1 MKKGFKIKRVLISV
15 LFFLASLGT
24 IKGAPKLYVDFITT
38 NSSIDSIYAPAKD
51 STFTV
56 AFYISDIKDLFGYEI
71 YVEFDTTRLKYIS
84 STKATSSALH
94 LMEMNDQIF
103 FQSNI
108 SKGQKNRIMIAAA
121 LLGQVT
127 GASGSGY
134 LGVITFQRLT
144 PDTTSII
151 LAKTTFLDSAQ
162 SDIPISS
169 LSNGI
174 LLPPG
179 SISVK
184 QKRQHIT
191 DYNIHISNRTVKCIV
206 PFKAPVQIRLIDVS
220 GRSVFEK
227 KNAAQRFSFDIPQA
241 ISGVYMLSIINR
253 DGSIACP
260 IVLK

>member
-1 MKKGFKIKRVLISV
+1 MKKEFKKVLISA
-15 LFFLASLGT
+15 LFFQTLLST
-24 IKGAPKLYVDFITT
+24 TEGAPNLHVDFKTT

-56 AFYISDIKDLFGYEI
+56 AFYVSDIEDLYGYQF

-84 STKATSSALH
+84 SSKATSSALH
-94 LMEMNDQIF
+94 LMGLTEQIL

-108 SKGQKNRIMIAAA
+108 SKGQNNRVLVAAS
-121 LLGQVT
+121 LLGQVP

-144 PDTTSII
+144 SDTTSII
-151 LAKTTFLDSAQ
+151 LAEPAFLNSAQ
-162 SDIPISS
+162 SELAISS
-169 LSNGI
+169 MSNGL

-184 QKRQHIT
+184 QKRQYLT
-191 DYNIHISNRTVKCIV
+191 NYNIQISSRTIKGTF
-206 PFKAPVQIRLIDVS
+206 PSKAPVQIRLIDVS

-227 KNAAQRFSFDIPQA
+227 KNIAQRFSFDIPQA
-241 ISGVYMLSIINR
+241 TSGVYMLSITNHE
-253 DGSIACP
+253 GSIAYP
-260 IVLK
+260 VVLK

>member
-1 MKKGFKIKRVLISV
+1 MKKEFKFKRVLISV
-15 LFFLASLGT
+15 LFFQILFST
-24 IKGAPKLYVDFITT
+24 TEGAPKLSVDFRTS

-51 STFTV
+51 STFTA
-56 AFYISDIKDLFGYEI
+56 AFYVSDIEDLYGYEF

-84 STKATSSALH
+84 SSKATSSALH
-94 LMEMNDQIF
+94 LMGINDQIL

-108 SKGQKNRIMIAAA
+108 SKGQNNRIIIAAS
-121 LLGQVT
+121 LLGQVP

-144 PDTTSII
+144 TDTTAIV
-151 LAKTTFLDSAQ
+151 LANSTFLNSAG

-184 QKRQHIT
+184 QKIQHIS
-191 DYNIHISNRTVKCIV
+191 DYNIQISNRTVKCIF
-206 PFKAPVQIRLIDVS
+206 PSKAPAQIRLIDVS

-227 KNAAQRFSFDIPQA
+227 KNVTQRFSFDIPQA
-241 ISGVYMLSIINR
+241 TSGVYMLSITNHE
-253 DGSIACP
+253 GSIACP
-260 IVLK
+260 VVLK

>member
-1 MKKGFKIKRVLISV
+1 MKKGFKRVLILAFFFQA
-15 LFFLASLGT
+15 LFST
-24 IKGAPKLYVDFITT
+24 TEGAPKLCVDFKTT

-56 AFYISDIKDLFGYEI
+56 AFYVSDIEDLFGYEF

-84 STKATSSALH
+84 SSKATSSALH
-94 LMEMNDQIF
+94 LMGITDQIL

-108 SKGQKNRIMIAAA
+108 SKNRNDRIMIAAS
-121 LLGQVT
+121 LLGQIP
-127 GASGSGY
+127 GARGSGY

-151 LAKTTFLDSAQ
+151 LTEPAFINSVQ
-162 SDIPISS
+162 SDIPVSS
-169 LSNGI
+169 LSNGL

-184 QKRQHIT
+184 QKRQYIP
-191 DYNIHISNRTVKCIV
+191 DYNIQINSRTIKCTF
-206 PFKAPVQIRLIDVS
+206 PSKAPVQIRLTDVS

-227 KNAAQRFSFDIPQA
+227 KNIVQRFSFDIPQA
-241 ISGVYMLSIINR
+241 TSGVYMLSITNHE
-253 DGSIACP
+253 GSIARQV
-260 IVLK
+260 VLK